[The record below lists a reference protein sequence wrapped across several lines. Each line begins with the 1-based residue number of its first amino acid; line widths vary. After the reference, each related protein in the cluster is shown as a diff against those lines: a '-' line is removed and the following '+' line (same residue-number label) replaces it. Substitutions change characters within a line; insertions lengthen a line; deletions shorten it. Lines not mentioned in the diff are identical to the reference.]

1 MTLQMLTHSILQKSA
16 SVLFLNTEAQM
27 ISGVNLQHW
36 IMTLIT
42 ITGSLLVP
50 EILWHIW
57 LTGQLIPATAH
68 TPTRTMTSYMKN

>member
-36 IMTLIT
+36 IMTLILH
-42 ITGSLLVP
+42 ITYHSPGWSMRSS
-50 EILWHIW
+50 WY
-57 LTGQLIPATAH
+57 QLP
-68 TPTRTMTSYMKN
+68 S